1 FKALLD
7 GALEPLTRVKPAA
20 PAELERIVNKALE
33 KDRGRRYQTSAQM
46 RTDLELLKRAA
57 ALSAAAG
64 ARAKSKP
71 RPWIAAAVL
80 AVIASAGVIWGL
92 RQRSRPK
99 LTEKDDIVLADF
111 TNATGDSVF
120 DGTLRQGLS
129 LQLEQSPFL
138 NLVSE
143 DRIGQTLM
151 LMSQPKDS

>member
-1 FKALLD
+1 
-7 GALEPLTRVKPAA
+7 
-20 PAELERIVNKALE
+20 
-33 KDRGRRYQTSAQM
+33 
-46 RTDLELLKRAA
+46 
-57 ALSAAAG
+57 
-64 ARAKSKP
+64 
-71 RPWIAAAVL
+71 
-80 AVIASAGVIWGL
+80 SAGVIWGL

-129 LQLEQSPFL
+129 LQLEKSPFL

-151 LMSQPKDS
+151 LMSQPKDSRVTTHTAREICRRTSSAATIEGSIAALGSQYVIGLKAVGCGTGNVLADEQVTANSKEQVLKSLGQAATNVRRK